1 MELRNY
7 ANECYMR
14 VRRNDLR
21 KDIENGYI
29 SHEQA
34 NQYLAEYAYEL
45 KYPDKKPDKTV
56 IQFITDAITS
66 VDRKNSDDVLYD
78 FFHAGYCY
86 YFALMLKEAFG
97 RGRSAGVHLTGISA
111 GRMRMALAMILVE
124 FVIRNAISTYQCL
137 ILKKDFWISFIFL
150 EKYLTHRKNISIMQ

>member
-66 VDRKNSDDVLYD
+66 VDRKNS
-78 FFHAGYCY
+78 
-86 YFALMLKEAFG
+86 
-97 RGRSAGVHLTGISA
+97 AGVHLTGISA

>member
-66 VDRKNSDDVLYD
+66 VDRKNSV
-78 FFHAGYCY
+78 
-86 YFALMLKEAFG
+86 
-97 RGRSAGVHLTGISA
+97 
-111 GRMRMALAMILVE
+111 ILE
-124 FVIRNAISTYQCL
+124 TKKL
-137 ILKKDFWISFIFL
+137 ILSKTQENYYMNRVKKGGLF
-150 EKYLTHRKNISIMQ
+150 RG

>member
-7 ANECYMR
+7 ANECDMR
-14 VRRNDLR
+14 IRRNDLR

-56 IQFITDAITS
+56 IQFITDAI
-66 VDRKNSDDVLYD
+66 
-78 FFHAGYCY
+78 
-86 YFALMLKEAFG
+86 
-97 RGRSAGVHLTGISA
+97 
-111 GRMRMALAMILVE
+111 
-124 FVIRNAISTYQCL
+124 STYQCL
-137 ILKKDFWISFIFL
+137 ILKKDFWISYIFL
-150 EKYLTHRKNISIMQ
+150 GKYLTHRKNISIMP

>member
-56 IQFITDAITS
+56 IRLDA
-66 VDRKNSDDVLYD
+66 D
-78 FFHAGYCY
+78 
-86 YFALMLKEAFG
+86 
-97 RGRSAGVHLTGISA
+97 RSAGVHLTGISA

-124 FVIRNAISTYQCL
+124 FVIRNAISTYQ
-137 ILKKDFWISFIFL
+137 
-150 EKYLTHRKNISIMQ
+150 